1 MPDDPKPIDTEQT
14 PDELHNSQDVPP
26 LAKPT
31 VVAANRR
38 RLVLPLLGFALLL
51 AVAGG
56 ALLLKSGIFSSAKR
70 RPSSTSTVATAGQIA
85 TNTTQE
91 ATGLQLDGAKQYGDK
106 YANGILPVGDNQYTT
121 AKAEKGKVYACN
133 ANFVPA
139 GQAGAQTR
147 GPWFIGTTQ
156 WNINKKA
163 AVRGSVSWQ
172 QNISNKIENGKR
184 VIITNDLPD
193 HKTGTFPVASSD
205 PAYLYDR
212 NPNTI
217 KAQSLTYSLAAA
229 PTYGEPQCMGGEAG
243 VMLTGVAL
251 FNGFDAGGRDAGA
264 WEVQDSCQGHPQGTG
279 IYHYHTLSA
288 CIKDTSVSTVIGFAL
303 DGFPITGPRV
313 GDKNYLTT
321 SDLDECHGIVS
332 EITLDGK
339 KTTTYHYVMTQD
351 FPYSASC
358 FRAPAIQ
365 SPGQHVGGSQQ
376 SQQQAPRP

>member
-1 MPDDPKPIDTEQT
+1 MPDEPKPIDTAQS
-14 PDELHNSQDVPP
+14 PDERHDSHKASLPD
-26 LAKPT
+26 KPT
-31 VVAANRR
+31 VITVSRR
-38 RLVLPLLGFALLL
+38 KLALPLLGFALLL
-51 AVAGG
+51 AVVGG
-56 ALLLKSGIFSSAKR
+56 ALLLKSGVFSNAKKQNNTTGTT
-70 RPSSTSTVATAGQIA
+70 PTAAQAA
-85 TNTTQE
+85 TNTPQE
-91 ATGLQLDGAKQYGDK
+91 ITGLQLDNAKQYGDK

-121 AKAEKGKVYACN
+121 AKAEKGKVYVCN

-139 GQAGAQTR
+139 SQAGAQTR
-147 GPWFIGTTQ
+147 GSWFIGTTQ

-184 VIITNDLPD
+184 IITTNDLPD

-217 KAQSLTYSLAAA
+217 KSQSLTYGLAAA
-229 PTYGEPQCMGGEAG
+229 PAYGEPQCMGGEVG

-251 FNGFDAGGRDAGA
+251 FNAFDAGGRDAGA
-264 WEVQDSCQGHPQGTG
+264 WEVQDNCQGHPQGTG

-313 GDKNYLTT
+313 SDKNYLTT

-332 EITLDGK
+332 EVTLDGK
-339 KTTTYHYVMTQD
+339 KTTMYHYVMTQD
-351 FPYSASC
+351 FPYSVSC
-358 FRAPAIQ
+358 FRAAAIQ
-365 SPGQHVGGSQQ
+365 SPGQHVGGQQ
-376 SQQQAPRP
+376 PQQQPPRP